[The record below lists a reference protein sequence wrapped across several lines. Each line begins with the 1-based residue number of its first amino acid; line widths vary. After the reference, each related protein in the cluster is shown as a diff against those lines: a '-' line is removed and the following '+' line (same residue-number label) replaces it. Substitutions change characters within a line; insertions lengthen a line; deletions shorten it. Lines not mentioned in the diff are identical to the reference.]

1 MKEQLYEDT
10 VFELQRL
17 FKDNLDIL
25 TDYLEQH
32 TLEIDEDL
40 SSEENANKVFFEMLE
55 EIAWVWSQ

>member
-17 FKDNLDIL
+17 FKDNLDTL
-25 TDYLEQH
+25 TEYLEQH
-32 TLEIDEDL
+32 TLDLDEDL

-55 EIAWVWSQ
+55 EIA

>member
-55 EIAWVWSQ
+55 EIA

>member
-40 SSEENANKVFFEMLE
+40 SSEENADQNFFNIIE
-55 EIAWVWSQ
+55 EAV

>member
-17 FKDNLDIL
+17 FKDNLDTL
-25 TDYLEQH
+25 TEYLEQH
-32 TLEIDEDL
+32 TLNLDEDL

-55 EIAWVWSQ
+55 EIA

>member
-40 SSEENANKVFFEMLE
+40 SSEENADQNFFNIIDE
-55 EIAWVWSQ
+55 AV